1 MVRSGYCV
9 PSSGPP
15 VQRLDAPRL
24 DVTVP
29 ATSQNATALRRT
41 FSCWVHSLIAHDA
54 AEDLT
59 VAVYEALT
67 NAAEHAFTVQ
77 PSPGSIWLQAI
88 VADGQITVTIADN
101 GSWRPPTDSGGYR
114 GRGLSLIHQLTEA
127 RIAPSPYGT
136 TVFIRRQL
144 PAERYDELT
153 SL

>member
-1 MVRSGYCV
+1 VYPDGLRSCCAGGAV
-9 PSSGPP
+9 PGPQCHP
-15 VQRLDAPRL
+15 GPMPAPDIVVVLSDQQRPDSCGVYGQALSVTPNLDAMASEG
-24 DVTVP
+24 VV
-29 ATSQNATALRRT
+29 
-41 FSCWVHSLIAHDA
+41 F
-54 AEDLT
+54 
-59 VAVYEALT
+59 
-67 NAAEHAFTVQ
+67 EHAFTVQ
-77 PSPGSIWLQAI
+77 PTPGSIWLQAI

-114 GRGLSLIHQLTEA
+114 GRGLPLIHQLTEA